1 MKMTIRKRLLV
12 SFGIII
18 ALVIGFGSYSY
29 YSIRKLN
36 NNTKEIT
43 NVWFNGLNL
52 SKAIDTATADYRIK
66 ELRYIVTEDKKE
78 KEEVYK
84 MLMSIKS
91 NIDKLIVE
99 YMETAVVDKDKELA
113 SNVKI
118 QLDKYFQISEKDLN
132 EELDLSNKGTANLML
147 GESLSQFDKLKSNI
161 QELVNFNIEN
171 TNKAALESQ
180 NIYRSNRI
188 ILVAVIFIIVILSGV
203 VAVYISGNISKRLVF
218 LTGVVDKTANFDL
231 VYDIEAAKIIEK
243 FKGNDEITTITK
255 SIISM
260 RLELRNLVGHIKNNS
275 GKVSI
280 NSDNLSTV
288 MGQNTD
294 AVEGV
299 AKAAEELAQGA
310 TDLAINVQSG
320 AERLE
325 DLSNQINN
333 MVNASNVIKGHVD
346 ETSKAN
352 KEVME
357 NIIKLKEVAKSNNEV
372 LDNISSQVNILNSKS
387 ESIGKITE
395 VIKSIASEINL
406 LSLNAAI
413 EAARA
418 GEQGKGF
425 AVVADEIRKLAS
437 ETAVSI
443 KEINEIVV
451 EVKNEVNSTKTKV
464 EEAGVVMEQTN
475 EVSKGTEKA
484 FEDISNATSQIVIQ
498 IDNLIGNI
506 NEIDKNK
513 TEVMANISGIA
524 AISEE
529 YASTTEEVSASM
541 EEQFANSEQVFQ
553 SANELKKISI
563 ELQELVFKFKV

>member
-18 ALVIGFGSYSY
+18 ALVIGLGSYSY

-78 KEEVYK
+78 KEEVNK
-84 MLMSIKS
+84 MLRSIKS
-91 NIDKLIVE
+91 NIYKLIVE
-99 YMETAVVDKDKELA
+99 YMKTAVVDKDKELA

-118 QLDKYFQISEKDLN
+118 QLDKYFQISEKNLN
-132 EELDLSNKGTANLML
+132 EELELSNKGSVNIML

-188 ILVAVIFIIVILSGV
+188 ILVIVIFIIVILSGV

-231 VYDIEAAKIIEK
+231 VYDIEAANIIEK

-275 GKVSI
+275 GKVST

-288 MGQNTD
+288 MGQNTE

-333 MVNASNVIKGHVD
+333 MVNGSNVMKGYVD

-372 LDNISSQVNILNSKS
+372 LDNISSQVNILNNKS

-395 VIKSIASEINL
+395 VIKSIADEINL

-443 KEINEIVV
+443 KEINEIVG
-451 EVKNEVNSTKTKV
+451 EVKNEVNSTKSKV
-464 EEAGVVMEQTN
+464 AEAGVVIEQTN

-563 ELQELVFKFKV
+563 ELQELVFKFRV